1 MHNFN
6 LTFLQKVH
14 RIKCFRKISKN
25 KEAGGL
31 FFLSLWNL
39 TLKNKTNKQKTPIN
53 KAEISNRV
61 G

>member
-1 MHNFN
+1 MHRFN
-6 LTFLQKVH
+6 LIFLQKVH
-14 RIKCFRKISKN
+14 RIKCFRKINKN
-25 KEAGGL
+25 KEAGGV

-39 TLKNKTNKQKTPIN
+39 TLKTNKQKTPIN